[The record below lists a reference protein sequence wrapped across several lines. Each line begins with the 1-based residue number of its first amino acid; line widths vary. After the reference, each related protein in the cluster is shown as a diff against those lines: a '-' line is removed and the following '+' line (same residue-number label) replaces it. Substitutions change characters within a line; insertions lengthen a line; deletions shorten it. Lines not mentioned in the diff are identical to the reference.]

1 MLAVIK
7 IALPAPARR
16 DETRVLNRV
25 AARVKSQLSSFLWL
39 WRKPVTAPALSLSP
53 TLSLSPALFHSLSL
67 SISALDQDQRG
78 VRVGFASRLPSPV
91 SRFQSRRLRVPWKVC
106 YKMLCYF
113 VSRYGCCCCSA
124 AIAIA
129 MHAAIFALL
138 FYERIKHRQQCPC
151 QLFNVSLLQQQQQ
164 PQLRLGDC
172 SLPWR
177 ICLTAREPQRI
188 ICSFYIKLMICTSVV
203 CCPFSTK
210 QGSW

>member
-1 MLAVIK
+1 MIMTKASYG
-7 IALPAPARR
+7 ARSLP
-16 DETRVLNRV
+16 
-25 AARVKSQLSSFLWL
+25 LS
-39 WRKPVTAPALSLSP
+39 
-53 TLSLSPALFHSLSL
+53 HSLSL
-67 SISALDQDQRG
+67 SRSLPLSFSLYICSRPRSARSTC
-78 VRVGFASRLPSPV
+78 RFCLPSPV

-172 SLPWR
+172 SPAWR

-188 ICSFYIKLMICTSVV
+188 ICSFYIKLIWYVLVLGVVLFQRSKAVDEPLLQTLSV
-203 CCPFSTK
+203 
-210 QGSW
+210 